1 MHSHPGS
8 PVFTACASK
17 ALCVAF
23 QPGATARL
31 GCWAPGYLRQ
41 ATLSRHD
48 LTPEEQMIASELMD
62 LLEAD
67 PLQADPLEA
76 DPLEADLL
84 QAN

>member
-1 MHSHPGS
+1 MPFDAAAGSFNTESESHD
-8 PVFTACASK
+8 
-17 ALCVAF
+17 F
-23 QPGATARL
+23 Q
-31 GCWAPGYLRQ
+31 YQ
-41 ATLSRHD
+41 D